1 MTLEPILYPVVRD
14 LPNSSPVKAKPL
26 HPQLH
31 GSAEQQH
38 LAMSKL
44 DLADQETEP
53 ATPSTPHVLT
63 PTFPNSPYDSI
74 NKVSYNPEE
83 QLACQ
88 IIRKNG
94 VVKTVTMKKGDTLK
108 LKPGEKLA
116 PNQDPRLRV
125 EIAEPRRHVGRR
137 RADQYPMGTNGAGYN
152 QARDRGVHPMRAG
165 GATTASGTSP
175 TNGGSAS
182 DGATTTTSTRSRPP
196 GLGASGP
203 PPQPT
208 VLRRRVAVQRP
219 VHVVDQ
225 YPTSYYYGRG
235 YCHHGGYYGG
245 GYYQGGAYHGPAY
258 PGYYDPYPDALVG
271 GMALGFGLGMLL

>member
-1 MTLEPILYPVVRD
+1 MSSSGEISFAGITANTNGSAEPVSAEQLKVPPPSIVEDAQPAFSSPSLTPLTLEPILYPVVRD

-125 EIAEPRRHVGRR
+125 EIAEPRRH
-137 RADQYPMGTNGAGYN
+137 
-152 QARDRGVHPMRAG
+152 
-165 GATTASGTSP
+165 
-175 TNGGSAS
+175 
-182 DGATTTTSTRSRPP
+182 
-196 GLGASGP
+196 
-203 PPQPT
+203 PT

-245 GYYQGGAYHGPAY
+245 GYYQGGAYHGPVY